1 MHSKDRT
8 ASSQTGKVFPILGLA
23 LAVAGLLLTL
33 SALTSSV
40 GRSYADPSPTATA
53 TPGTATINLHNNTAD
68 TGTDCPDTTNDYWH
82 FVLAPNDGTFK
93 FAVLHLN
100 IGGTV
105 FNFNVPADV
114 ALNGGQYDNLF
125 VKVPDGKSL
134 TDLQLSGSSAE
145 YTGVGTP
152 QFNLSHVCDGTGTP
166 TPTSTPTSTATSTP
180 TSTATSTPTNT
191 TVPPTATPTNTPQT
205 LIIVTP
211 TNTPVPLIPLVPTA
225 TPTLVAQVSGVVSQ
239 PTPVSQV
246 AGVSVLP
253 SAGDGGQR
261 ADRAPLLALG
271 LGLMAAGAVVF
282 AVSRR
287 LKRSAG
293 AS

>member
-1 MHSKDRT
+1 
-8 ASSQTGKVFPILGLA
+8 V
-23 LAVAGLLLTL
+23 V
-33 SALTSSV
+33 
-40 GRSYADPSPTATA
+40 
-53 TPGTATINLHNNTAD
+53 
-68 TGTDCPDTTNDYWH
+68 
-82 FVLAPNDGTFK
+82 
-93 FAVLHLN
+93 
-100 IGGTV
+100 
-105 FNFNVPADV
+105 
-114 ALNGGQYDNLF
+114 LNGGQYDNLF
-125 VKVPDGKSL
+125 VKVPAGKSL
-134 TDLQLSGSSAE
+134 SDLQLSGSYAE

-152 QFNLSHVCDGTGTP
+152 QQFNLSHVCDGGGTP
-166 TPTSTPTSTATSTP
+166 TPTSTPTRTPTATGTPPTSTP
-180 TSTATSTPTNT
+180 TSTATNTP
-191 TVPPTATPTNTPQT
+191 VPPTATPTNTPQT